1 MYKETTQEQLSN
13 ADLLAQELSK
23 KNTGSETASKA
34 LVLLTEAFR
43 AGLEAGVIFRAGISD
58 KAG

>member
-1 MYKETTQEQLSN
+1 MYKDPTQEQLSN
-13 ADLLAQELSK
+13 ADLLAQELSQK
-23 KNTGSETASKA
+23 KTGSAESSKA

-43 AGLEAGVIFRAGISD
+43 AGLEAGVCFRSGTSD

>member
-43 AGLEAGVIFRAGISD
+43 AGLEAGVIFRAGVSD

>member
-43 AGLEAGVIFRAGISD
+43 AGISD